1 MACRVEGPL
10 GFTHMCK
17 FDSVSECKE
26 KLRSQQFWALE
37 YETVSPVPD
46 MVPKVLNMVPRMP
59 EPY

>member
-1 MACRVEGPL
+1 
-10 GFTHMCK
+10 MCK